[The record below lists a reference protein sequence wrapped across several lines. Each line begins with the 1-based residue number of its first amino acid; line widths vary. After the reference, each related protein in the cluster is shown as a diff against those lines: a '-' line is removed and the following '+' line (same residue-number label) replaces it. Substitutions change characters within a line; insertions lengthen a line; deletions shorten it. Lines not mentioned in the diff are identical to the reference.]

1 MSYTSPQHVDTK
13 EQAVLAL
20 ASTIKGEAVTGGD
33 GSVNRA
39 LDILADVLAEQD
51 VQVPQTNAGAI
62 LALAQYVT
70 GGGGGGGIEWTT
82 VLDVDATFTY
92 TAGGS
97 YSQSL
102 AAYDDA
108 EVVIQAVHGDV
119 LVMELNGS
127 DALAIGDSIGISS
140 ENLQVEMG
148 GNTYWM
154 AFTWSADEGLMVM
167 LTADF
172 DGADA
177 TLEAWCANPHHLT
190 IKKCNVLA

>member
-1 MSYTSPQHVDTK
+1 MSYTIPDYVDTK

-39 LDILADVLAEQD
+39 LDILADVLAQQD
-51 VQVPQTNAGAI
+51 VQVPQTDAGAI

-70 GGGGGGGIEWTT
+70 GGGGGIEWETIY
-82 VLDVDATFTY
+82 DADTTFTY

-97 YSQSL
+97 YTQSF

-108 EVVIQAVHGDV
+108 EVVIQAVNGDV
-119 LVMELNGS
+119 FVMELNGS
-127 DALAIGDSIGISS
+127 DALAIGDSFGISS
-140 ENLQVEMG
+140 LSQQVEMS
-148 GNTYWM
+148 GNAYWM
-154 AFTWSADEGLMVM
+154 AFTWATGEGLMIS
-167 LTADF
+167 LRTDL

-177 TLEAWCANPHHLT
+177 TLEAWCASPHHVT
-190 IKKCNVLA
+190 IKRTNILA